1 MARTYDACDGCRY
14 DEMEALAK
22 IATVNG
28 RRVLGL
34 PPAGKHRLL
43 YPNLGVF
50 AMPTSFIA
58 QDIMAEHLLSHNAI
72 VFLKDKPM
80 RLRSWSGHSDLR

>member
-1 MARTYDACDGCRY
+1 MSSILPGITVALGTDNVCDAMVPWNGGDMWHELMTLATGCRY

-34 PPAGKHRLL
+34 PPLE
-43 YPNLGVF
+43 NTDF
-50 AMPTSFIA
+50 SI
-58 QDIMAEHLLSHNAI
+58 QI
-72 VFLKDKPM
+72 
-80 RLRSWSGHSDLR
+80 